1 MLLNENS
8 DQHFYCILLVYK
20 SSPFNMKKFQK
31 NSWKGK
37 KINLKA
43 CTKHLIQNDT
53 NHDLEG
59 KHLRNILSWCCLKLH
74 DFSQIMYQIVLN
86 TRLSIYQV
94 FFKYFLKNPCFQLCH
109 NVLMTWHAWLMPV
122 QADIGTEQ
130 LRKVLN
136 KLSSYF
142 FFLRNH
148 LKPTWDK
155 MPGVNLG
162 HIGLYLESVWFYV

>member
-1 MLLNENS
+1 ME
-8 DQHFYCILLVYK
+8 
-20 SSPFNMKKFQK
+20 
-31 NSWKGK
+31 GK
-37 KINLKA
+37 KDKSKSMHK
-43 CTKHLIQNDT
+43 TPDSKRYKPWPWGQT
-53 NHDLEG
+53 LEEHFD
-59 KHLRNILSWCCLKLH
+59 KFFSSI
-74 DFSQIMYQIVLN
+74 SQIMYQIVLN

-109 NVLMTWHAWLMPV
+109 NVLMTWHTWLMPV